1 MTTNE
6 LTAQNNNYGENK
18 IMTLIQAIVLGIV
31 QGLTEF
37 LPVSS
42 SGHLVM
48 TQTLFGITENN
59 LSFAIILHLGTLFA
73 IIIAYHS
80 AVFNMIKQ
88 FFLMIGDLFTKRSF
102 NLAESK
108 YRYYIVYIIVAT
120 IPAGIVGVL
129 FSDLISEAFSSV
141 VLISITFA
149 ITGAILLVGEKIG
162 KQNEGIIEKLGPKK
176 AFIVG
181 LFQMLAITPGIS
193 RSGTTMTGGLFMGLK
208 KEDALEFS
216 FLLALPAILGSLL
229 LEFSEVVIAIQTISP
244 LYVLAGFLSAV
255 VVGYGSIKLFNAIVK
270 KGKMIVFSC
279 YLWLLSI
286 VLIAKLLLF

>member
-102 NLAESK
+102 NLTESK
-108 YRYYIVYIIVAT
+108 YRYYIIYIIVAT

-141 VLISITFA
+141 VLISFTFA
-149 ITGAILLVGEKIG
+149 LTGIILLVGERIG
-162 KQNEGIIEKLGPKK
+162 KSNEGTIEKLGAKK

-286 VLIAKLLLF
+286 VLIIKLLLF